1 MGYKIGFIGGGN
13 MASALIKG
21 ILASGIS
28 DPEDICVSDKCE
40 DKLEHFRALGIN
52 AVSDNTQVVSMSDYV
67 FLAVKPRH
75 LEEALEE
82 IQLEADVDTIFI
94 SIVAGWTI
102 NGLERFFPEEAKIIR
117 VMPNTP
123 ALIGMGMLAI
133 SDDYNVSEE
142 ELEIVRKILNTA
154 GKTLIIDHTLMDAV
168 TAVSGSGPAYVYMFI
183 DAMADA
189 GVRLGL
195 SKSAAMELA
204 VQTVIGSAKMIEQT
218 KLAPAVLKDNVCSPA
233 GTTIEAVFSLQKNNF
248 TYTVMQAI
256 DECAKKSKE
265 ISETYNVTVNTVF
278 PEIEE

>member
-13 MASALIKG
+13 MASALIQG
-21 ILASGIS
+21 ILASKIS
-28 DPEDICVSDKCE
+28 NPEELFVSDKCI
-40 DKLEHFRALGIN
+40 DKLEAFQALGIKTTQ
-52 AVSDNTQVVSMSDYV
+52 DNMQVVAASEYV
-67 FLAVKPRH
+67 FLAVKPKH

-82 IQLEADVDTIFI
+82 LELEDINSIFI
-94 SIVAGWTI
+94 SIVAGWTTR
-102 NGLERFFPEEAKIIR
+102 GLERFLPETAKIVR

-133 SDDYNVSEE
+133 SDDYNISED
-142 ELEIVRKILNTA
+142 ELKDVRKILDTA
-154 GKTLIIDHTLMDAV
+154 GKTLIVERELMDAV

-195 SKSAAMELA
+195 TKDAALELA

-218 KLAPAVLKDNVCSPA
+218 KQPPSVLKDKVCSPA
-233 GTTIEAVFSLQKNNF
+233 GTTIEAVYRLQENNF
-248 TYTVMQAI
+248 AYTIMNAI
-256 DECAKKSKE
+256 EKCAAKSKE
-265 ISETYNVTVNTVF
+265 ISETYDTAVNSGF

>member
-1 MGYKIGFIGGGN
+1 
-13 MASALIKG
+13 MATALIQG

-28 DPEDICVSDKCE
+28 KPEDICVSDKFQQ
-40 DKLEHFRALGIN
+40 KLDAFAALGIN
-52 AVSDNTQVVSMSDYV
+52 TTQDNMRCVAESDYV
-67 FLAVKPRH
+67 FLAVKPKH

-82 IQLEADVDTIFI
+82 LELEDIDSIFI
-94 SIVAGWTI
+94 SIVAGWTTR
-102 NGLERFFPEEAKIIR
+102 GLERFLPETAKIVR

-133 SDDYNVSEE
+133 SDDYNISED
-142 ELEIVRKILNTA
+142 ELKSVREILDTA
-154 GKTLIIDHTLMDAV
+154 GKTLVIEHELMDAV

-195 SKSAAMELA
+195 TKEAALQLA

-218 KLAPAVLKDNVCSPA
+218 KQAPSVLKDKVCSPA
-233 GTTIEAVFSLQKNNF
+233 GTTIEAVYSLQENNF
-248 TYTVMQAI
+248 SYAVMRAI
-256 DECAKKSKE
+256 EKCAAKSKE
-265 ISETYNVTVNTVF
+265 ISETYNVATNSGF